1 MMTADSSGPVR
12 SGTLTSDLACANCLL
27 AFTSPLQQLPIRK
40 GVIENKFFLGP
51 VKFVRLILRCL
62 VVSSG
67 MDRRIGM
74 KLFYALVR
82 VTLCQCSY
90 RILFSLG
97 FSQPRQRQSLQ
108 SRPKRLLQ
116 RPIGWT
122 LIPRRLKI

>member
-67 MDRRIGM
+67 MDRRVGM
-74 KLFYALVR
+74 KLFMLLFASLFASAL
-82 VTLCQCSY
+82 
-90 RILFSLG
+90 IG
-97 FSQPRQRQSLQ
+97 FSSVWGSV
-108 SRPKRLLQ
+108 SRDNAKVCSRDQ
-116 RPIGWT
+116 KDSFKDRSAGH
-122 LIPRRLKI
+122 